1 MMKRF
6 TSKIRNPGN
15 QIFFR
20 GGWGGQ
26 EKSERKRKPQMQRIQ
41 LTPVQR
47 QAHCKPDG
55 ATPAAPRTSAQP
67 TGAAKPSTM
76 RAMVSS
82 IKDAMLKGGRVVS
95 IDTARIRAAALAS
108 KTTK

>member
-1 MMKRF
+1 
-6 TSKIRNPGN
+6 
-15 QIFFR
+15 
-20 GGWGGQ
+20 
-26 EKSERKRKPQMQRIQ
+26 
-41 LTPVQR
+41 
-47 QAHCKPDG
+47 
-55 ATPAAPRTSAQP
+55 
-67 TGAAKPSTM
+67 M